1 MDITNIHIFV
11 YLDLSIIP
19 NNGTH
24 LFWHTPMTKVHGIL
38 GCKRD
43 RHRNHKAQWSYHHS
57 PIRRCPYEVSFQM
70 RELPCHVLAHNVGK
84 PMTYHVIGW
93 HLRVQIKFHLSSVCR
108 VAKSNSS
115 SNFQSYMLTCL
126 PIPTL
131 EFLFFVLLMRFEL
144 TRPNGQGIF
153 LPHLLLYKH
162 T

>member
-1 MDITNIHIFV
+1 MQASMLVSKQCAFHLLYYLIYSHKCRRWIKNIHIFV
-11 YLDLSIIP
+11 YLDLSTI
-19 NNGTH
+19 
-24 LFWHTPMTKVHGIL
+24 
-38 GCKRD
+38 RY
-43 RHRNHKAQWSYHHS
+43 RNSL
-57 PIRRCPYEVSFQM
+57 I
-70 RELPCHVLAHNVGK
+70 
-84 PMTYHVIGW
+84 VIGW

-131 EFLFFVLLMRFEL
+131 EFLFVLLMRFEL